1 MQELPITALYGIILE
16 FPGNLE
22 MEKWE
27 VEGYFVTV
35 GNNNNNDND
44 NDNDN
49 NNNNNNNNNNS

>member
-49 NNNNNNNNNNS
+49 NNNNNNNNS